1 MASSLDD
8 VIFRTQD
15 TEVKPLSRGD
25 LEAVLEQIQQELA
38 EAREIIKADCEIE
51 IQRLTE
57 MMDNEISR

>member
-8 VIFRTQD
+8 VTFRNQD

-25 LEAVLEQIQQELA
+25 FEAVLEQIQQELA
-38 EAREIIKADCEIE
+38 EAREISKVDCEIE
-51 IQRLTE
+51 NQRLAE